1 MSNNLQVFLRMMFDG
16 GRMAAGL
23 GQAGAQVRQF
33 ADGASSQLGRLR
45 KHAHELNTAMG
56 GFSNITRLAGVYVGL
71 QTAREAIT
79 KNLDFERTLLET
91 KQLSELTEKQAAE
104 MRQLALDLS
113 KTGLASPLENAQGAQ
128 TLANAGMEAKK
139 IGPTLAEANRAAVA
153 FRSTVKDIANLDF
166 DLTSKFKI
174 EPAQLK
180 TVHDML
186 YFHSKEGR
194 FEAASMSLFAPKF
207 LTKLAQ
213 VGVSGVQGANLT
225 GAILQAVQKAAPAT
239 DPSMT
244 VTMLEHGM
252 GHMFSAHDKKN
263 MQKYAGVDIKKYTPG
278 GKFYGEGG
286 VQGMLDMAQ
295 AMKGAGLMDMHKLG
309 RIFREQYTQTFWYQM
324 MQNLDN
330 VREAMRKGD
339 QAAGAGM
346 IQKDFNEIMKS
357 NYAKV
362 KQAQN
367 TVERAELGGTA
378 TAGTGAWA
386 NLVEYAS
393 QNPLQAGA
401 GALGLFMGGRMAW
414 NAAKGRMGKDGGGSL
429 AAAAGMAGVQRV
441 FVVNMPGAGG
451 MGVGQLAL
459 PPGEG
464 WSPAGGATKASRW
477 AGAFGAAKGAL
488 KLGLPLTLLAAG
500 FDAYGVNSN
509 QQLNAQAKK
518 TEYGRIAGGAA
529 GGLGG
534 AAAGAAIGALFGGV
548 GAIPGALIGGAIGNW
563 LGEKAGKAAA
573 EKIVVQNTI
582 TLDGRVVAE
591 QVQEHLASAGRRD

>member
-33 ADGASSQLGRLR
+33 ADGASSQFGRLR

-56 GFSNITRLAGVYVGL
+56 GFSNVTRLAGAYVGL
-71 QTAREAIT
+71 QTAREAVT
-79 KNLDFERTLLET
+79 KNLNFERTLLEA
-91 KQLSELTEKQAAE
+91 KQLAGMTEEQAAR
-104 MRQLALDLS
+104 MRRASLELS
-113 KTGLASPLENAQGAQ
+113 KAGLAGPQENAEAYQ
-128 TLANAGMEAKK
+128 TLANAGMRFKMIE
-139 IGPTLAEANRAAVA
+139 PTVAEANRAAVA

-166 DLTSKFKI
+166 DLASKFKI
-174 EPAQLK
+174 DPSQLK
-180 TVHDML
+180 DVHNLL

-194 FEAASMSLFAPKF
+194 FEAASMSMFAPKF
-207 LTKLAQ
+207 LTKLSQ

-263 MQKYAGVDIKKYTPG
+263 MQKYAGIDIKKYTPG

-309 RIFREQYTQTFWYQM
+309 RIFREQYTQTFWYQI
-324 MQNLDN
+324 MQNLDE

-339 QAAGAGM
+339 QAMGADM
-346 IQKDFNEIMKS
+346 IQKDFKEIMGS
-357 NYAKV
+357 NFGKV
-362 KQAQN
+362 KGAQN
-367 TVERAELGGTA
+367 AMERAELGGAA

-401 GALGLFMGGRMAW
+401 GALGLFMA
-414 NAAKGRMGKDGGGSL
+414 GRMGYNRIKNGKTGGAGGL
-429 AAAAGMAGVQRV
+429 AEAAAGMAGVQRV
-441 FVVNMPGAGG
+441 FVVNLPGAGG
-451 MGVGQLAL
+451 LGGGGQLAL
-459 PPGEG
+459 PPGAG
-464 WSPAGGATKASRW
+464 WNPAGAAKASRLS
-477 AGAFGAAKGAL
+477 GMFGAAKGAL
-488 KLGLPLTLLAAG
+488 KFGAPLALLAAG
-500 FDAYGVNSN
+500 FDAYGVANN

-518 TEYGRIAGGAA
+518 TEYSRIAGGAA

-573 EKIVVQNTI
+573 EKIQLTTTI
-582 TLDGRVVAE
+582 NLDGRVLAE
-591 QVQEHLASAGRRD
+591 QVQEHMTDAGRRD